1 MSQYQAD
8 LTAQS
13 TDGSVAGS
21 TLLVSL
27 NYPPNPG
34 ACSIVLSGTFDATLQ
49 FEGTADGGESW
60 FAVDAFPPDS
70 ATAVTSATAPGL
82 WQLNCAALTNLRV
95 RCSAYTSGTINVTI
109 NTSTATFV

>member
-1 MSQYQAD
+1 MSQYTAD

-21 TLLVSL
+21 ALEVSL
-27 NYPPNPG
+27 NNPPSPG
-34 ACSIVLSGTFDATLQ
+34 SASFVLSGTFSATLQ
-49 FEGTADGGESW
+49 FEGSGNGGTSW
-60 FAVDAFPPDS
+60 DAVDCFPPNS

-82 WQLNCAALTNLRV
+82 WQCNVASLTNLRV
-95 RCSAYTSGTINVTI
+95 RCSAFTSGPVVATI